1 MYSFQGWTANQKFWD
16 SLPELARTTM
26 IQCWEDLQD
35 DYNDMLIAEEDDI
48 YTKMEAEGCTI
59 SEVDR
64 QSLIDLCSDY
74 WQTKADSI
82 GTEGTELLSAINDCR
97 SK

>member
-1 MYSFQGWTANQKFWD
+1 
-16 SLPELARTTM
+16 M

-82 GTEGTELLSAINDCR
+82 GTEGTELLSAINDCPQQVTHSR
-97 SK
+97 